1 MKLLASSAWRW
12 YLAVAGLIIVAI
24 TIYYTQYLADRLA
37 KIEENYTKI
46 YAMASETLNEAKDEY
61 EEQCDTGF
69 EAFIVQNNTTVPGIM
84 VNPNNEIVFAVNMGE
99 DTTVAFEDAP
109 PMDTAFLE
117 KTLQQWI
124 DDGAEPIP
132 SGYGTLI
139 YLGKSQILGQL
150 RYFPVWQFFL
160 IGAFILLGYLGINAA
175 RRAEQNRVWVGLA
188 KETAHQLG
196 TPISAIIG
204 WLEHLKMNYE
214 GQEDIEMVT
223 EEMGKDV
230 HRLEMVANRF
240 SKIGADPDLK
250 SVNIYEQLYTNYE
263 YMAIRAPR
271 KVSLEFPDPAEL
283 PPAEVQLNPLLFDW
297 VIENLLRNAIDALEG
312 KGEITAEVQVLPKQV
327 KVLLSDTGKGI
338 PAGKQKTVFEP
349 GYTTKQR
356 GWGLGLSLAKRIIEQ
371 YHKGKIYVAKSE
383 VGVGTTFAIELPKV
397 SA

>member
-1 MKLLASSAWRW
+1 
-12 YLAVAGLIIVAI
+12 
-24 TIYYTQYLADRLA
+24 
-37 KIEENYTKI
+37 
-46 YAMASETLNEAKDEY
+46 
-61 EEQCDTGF
+61 
-69 EAFIVQNNTTVPGIM
+69 
-84 VNPNNEIVFAVNMGE
+84 
-99 DTTVAFEDAP
+99 
-109 PMDTAFLE
+109 
-117 KTLQQWI
+117 
-124 DDGAEPIP
+124 
-132 SGYGTLI
+132 GYGTLI
-139 YLGKSQILGQL
+139 YLGRSEILAQL
-150 RYFPVWQFFL
+150 RYFPVWQILL
-160 IGAFILLGYLGINAA
+160 IGTFILLGYLGINAA

-250 SVNIYEQLYTNYE
+250 AVNIYEQLYTNYE

-271 KVSLEFPDPAEL
+271 KVSLHFPDPKEL
-283 PPAEVQLNPLLFDW
+283 PAVEVQLNPLLFDW

-312 KGEITAEVQVLPKQV
+312 KGEITAEVQLQPSQV
-327 KVLLSDTGKGI
+327 IIQLNDTGKGI
-338 PAGKQKTVFEP
+338 PAGKQKAVFEP

-383 VGVGTTFAIELPKV
+383 VGVGTTFAIELNKV
-397 SA
+397 S